1 MWKRGASGA
10 FVEEVPGDVGDAQKG
25 MVPILLHKAD
35 THEALERQ
43 CAVKGLSV
51 EALQAG
57 SRDRVYSSIRR
68 ELAGKFVLEMGLS
81 HADAARLL
89 GISRA
94 GVSMLVRR

>member
-1 MWKRGASGA
+1 
-10 FVEEVPGDVGDAQKG
+10 
-25 MVPILLHKAD
+25 MVPMLLHKAD
-35 THEALERQ
+35 THETLERH

-51 EALQAG
+51 KALQAG

-81 HADAARLL
+81 HADAARLP

-94 GVSMLVRR
+94 GVSMLGASIKGGKTVE